1 MPVDTVA
8 LSPQEQ
14 TFSPYPVNMDSFF
27 ERNTVIIKVL
37 PDGYIPSLEL
47 SCCNFQVTSA
57 AQYKEYLDQELSFWT
72 LNDSKKLLAEYTKV
86 SSIDTAIKHF
96 NNALTS
102 YKSTPHSSSSGDSH
116 MKNSVGAISA
126 GTISCKTALATFMVN
141 NIDKG
146 AEFFKGLKYGLSTS
160 KTTSFSASVGVV
172 EGLAAALEYRA
183 YIEGVKTS
191 LPYVPDQIT
200 ESVTNLGAK
209 LADITLAYT
218 KAFHEQEQR
227 LASIAE
233 QANSHFAKMEVETK
247 AYFAD
252 KDKRCA
258 ELEALYTEKLR
269 LKAPA
274 EHWQELEKEYARKG
288 GWWLA
293 ASIALAVLVIVGLIA
308 LLMHLPNMFTEDSHW
323 FDIFKNSAIVTIVA
337 SVAIYILHL
346 FVKLGT
352 SAIHLSR
359 DAKERNKLTYFYL
372 ALIEGKAVTE
382 KERAIILNSLF
393 SRSDTGLLKG
403 DSAPTMSATL
413 ADLVERIQ
421 PK

>member
-1 MPVDTVA
+1 
-8 LSPQEQ
+8 
-14 TFSPYPVNMDSFF
+14 
-27 ERNTVIIKVL
+27 
-37 PDGYIPSLEL
+37 
-47 SCCNFQVTSA
+47 
-57 AQYKEYLDQELSFWT
+57 
-72 LNDSKKLLAEYTKV
+72 
-86 SSIDTAIKHF
+86 
-96 NNALTS
+96 
-102 YKSTPHSSSSGDSH
+102 
-116 MKNSVGAISA
+116 
-126 GTISCKTALATFMVN
+126 
-141 NIDKG
+141 
-146 AEFFKGLKYGLSTS
+146 
-160 KTTSFSASVGVV
+160 
-172 EGLAAALEYRA
+172 
-183 YIEGVKTS
+183 
-191 LPYVPDQIT
+191 
-200 ESVTNLGAK
+200 
-209 LADITLAYT
+209 
-218 KAFHEQEQR
+218 
-227 LASIAE
+227 
-233 QANSHFAKMEVETK
+233 MEAETK

-258 ELEALYTEKLR
+258 ELESLYTEKLR

-274 EHWQELEKEYARKG
+274 EYWQALEKEYARKG

-293 ASIALAVLVIVGLIA
+293 ASIILAVLVIVGLIA
-308 LLMHLPNMFTEDSHW
+308 LLAYLPNMFTEDSHW